1 VGDWRGEEDGL
12 VGDIDGE
19 GRLYYFVGYGMA
31 CNLGL
36 IIDKE
41 VLAILAMIDHKSCKL
56 HNPFFSSLT
65 FATSIGP
72 QILAF
77 NLKYISTS
85 MKIDKT
91 K

>member
-12 VGDIDGE
+12 VGDMDGE
-19 GRLYYFVGYGMA
+19 GRLYYFVRYDMA
-31 CNLGL
+31 SNLGL

-41 VLAILAMIDHKSCKL
+41 VLAILAVINYKSCKP
-56 HNPFFSSLT
+56 HSPFFSLT

-72 QILAF
+72 WILAF
-77 NLKYISTS
+77 NLKYISAS